1 MAREISLSGGDI
13 SVIKALGVSGAAV
26 LGNSLMDRL
35 GEMEEAELVDTLQGL
50 IAMGYV
56 ISNATQLRRIND
68 VEKATFKVNA
78 SMMRDLRT
86 ALHPQ
91 IKQRERRRRA

>member
-1 MAREISLSGGDI
+1 M
-13 SVIKALGVSGAAV
+13 
-26 LGNSLMDRL
+26 GNSLLGRL

-56 ISNATQLRRIND
+56 DSNATQLRRIND
-68 VEKATFKVNA
+68 VEKATFKVNS
-78 SMMRDLRT
+78 SMMRDLRN

-91 IKQRERRRRA
+91 VKQRERRR